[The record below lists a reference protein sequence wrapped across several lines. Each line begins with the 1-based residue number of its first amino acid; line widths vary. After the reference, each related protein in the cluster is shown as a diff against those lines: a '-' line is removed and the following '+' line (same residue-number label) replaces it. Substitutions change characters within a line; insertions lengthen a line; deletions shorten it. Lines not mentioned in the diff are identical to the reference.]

1 MSEKEKVEG
10 KEQQVKEEQGK
21 HEEKKKDIKAL
32 VAVIP
37 PATQLLRRK
46 EKKLAEKRIRVR
58 RNPSVKPEHA
68 YINPQLAKE
77 LGIKDYLEIVIARR
91 HRYAFKAIL
100 DEKVPVN
107 EVWCNEDLLRE
118 DGVADNSI
126 ATVRR
131 IEKPPKLGRLEEKRR
146 VEEEEEELG

>member
-1 MSEKEKVEG
+1 MSREEARGQKVEDQS
-10 KEQQVKEEQGK
+10 KQK
-21 HEEKKKDIKAL
+21 EKKKDIKAL

-37 PATQLLRRK
+37 PATQLLGRK

-58 RNPSVKPEHA
+58 RKPNIKPEYA

-77 LGIKDYLEIVIARR
+77 LGVKEYLEIVIARR

-100 DEKVPVN
+100 DENVPVN

-126 ATVRR
+126 ATARR
-131 IEKPPKLGRLEEKRR
+131 IEKPPKLGRLEEKKR
-146 VEEEEEELG
+146 VEEEEEELE